1 MTTRKTIAML
11 LAVGM
16 VLVLGGTAQAA
27 LVLHWKLDETSGTTF
42 KEEVSGL
49 TNIATKQGNVQMGQT
64 GLAPDG
70 GNSIGVGFDTPASYV
85 DAGTLK
91 SDGTTYVA
99 GSDTDYKTISN
110 QWTMT
115 TWMNA
120 DAVVG
125 GDNTLMSSDWS
136 SGDGWLFGTRGTQVF
151 FDFGNERKYSGLN
164 VTTGSDFFVAVVND
178 TNNIGA
184 GDDARFYVYDGTSW
198 TTADFSHNRATRRL
212 QGLEIGSF
220 GTGRQFDGLI
230 DDSRIYD
237 HALTQDELVALVT
250 RQQTDPI
257 PEPAT
262 MAMLGLA
269 VAGLGGYVRR
279 RRKRA

>member
-1 MTTRKTIAML
+1 MRNMTIVLTAV
-11 LAVGM
+11 LAA
-16 VLVLGGTAQAA
+16 LVLGSSAQAA
-27 LVLHWKLDETSGTTF
+27 LVLHWKLDETQGTTF

-49 TNIATKQGNVQMGQT
+49 TNIASKQGNVQMGQT

-70 GNSIGVGFDTPASYV
+70 GNSIGVGFDTPPSYV

-91 SDGTTYVA
+91 ADNTYVA
-99 GSDTDYKTISN
+99 GSDPSYKTISN
-110 QWTMT
+110 QWTMA

-136 SGDGWLFGTRGTQVF
+136 SSDGWLFGLRGTQVF

-164 VTTGSDFFVAVVND
+164 VTTGNDFFLAVVND

-184 GDDARFYVYDGTSW
+184 GDDARFYVYDGSAW
-198 TTADFSHNRATRRL
+198 QTADFSHNRPTRRL

-220 GTGRQFDGLI
+220 NAGTRQFDGLI
-230 DDSRIYD
+230 DDARIYD
-237 HALTQDELVALVT
+237 HALTMAELEGLVT
-250 RQQTDPI
+250 MPI
-257 PEPAT
+257 PEPSAL
-262 MAMLGLA
+262 MLACLGVLGL
-269 VAGLGGYVRR
+269 GWFGRR
-279 RRKRA
+279 RRR